1 MAHEHSTI
9 VLDELKTNLVFY
21 SITPL
26 SQHVIFE
33 IQELKARMHILDE
46 LSNLERTLVIPQSDR
61 VPGKSSLENF
71 S

>member
-1 MAHEHSTI
+1 MAHEHPTI
-9 VLDELKTNLVFY
+9 VLDELNTNLVFY

-46 LSNLERTLVIPQSDR
+46 LSNP
-61 VPGKSSLENF
+61 
-71 S
+71 